1 MSERKVCSKNFID
14 PIDLIDFTLRV
25 ISLLKSVRVYAVD
38 KDNGEVA
45 EKIFCFTFFCRLI
58 FFSSNVCKTI

>member
-1 MSERKVCSKNFID
+1 MSERKVCSKIFID

-45 EKIFCFTFFCRLI
+45 EKIFCFTFFLSINI
-58 FFSSNVCKTI
+58 FFQ